1 MPGLVGGFGKITKYS
16 FSYYIF
22 SKKFYFLI
30 NKNFNYFFKLK
41 LNKLNLITKNYN
53 TITKLNENNTIYNS
67 TINNYNINYSNLG
80 PYLAGLIEGDG
91 TIAIHDPN
99 NQNNKYNPKI
109 IIIFKKSDLKLA
121 TFLQI
126 ITKSGII
133 LNKPERG
140 YILWQIQDIESIYN
154 IINLI
159 NGYIRT
165 PKIEAVHRTIDW
177 FNNYILKNKN
187 SHLIIT
193 QKILSKITILEKKPL
208 DFSSIDSNSWFSG
221 FSDADGNFSINIH
234 KRTNRNST
242 RVQLFYRLEIRQN
255 YHRLDSAN
263 NNLNYFNIMSKIGLF
278 LGVTVYSRSRIIKD
292 KIFYSFII
300 MTHNK
305 ISNLKV
311 CEYFYNFPLLSSKY
325 LDYKDW
331 KDILE
336 LQNNNLNTTSYL
348 DKAINMRK
356 DFNSTRTTYVW
367 NHLNN
372 CYFFVKR
379 NKE

>member
-1 MPGLVGGFGKITKYS
+1 MPGLVGGFGKLTKYS

-140 YILWQIQDIESIYN
+140 YIL
-154 IINLI
+154 
-159 NGYIRT
+159 
-165 PKIEAVHRTIDW
+165 
-177 FNNYILKNKN
+177 
-187 SHLIIT
+187 
-193 QKILSKITILEKKPL
+193 
-208 DFSSIDSNSWFSG
+208 
-221 FSDADGNFSINIH
+221 
-234 KRTNRNST
+234 
-242 RVQLFYRLEIRQN
+242 
-255 YHRLDSAN
+255 
-263 NNLNYFNIMSKIGLF
+263 
-278 LGVTVYSRSRIIKD
+278 
-292 KIFYSFII
+292 
-300 MTHNK
+300 
-305 ISNLKV
+305 
-311 CEYFYNFPLLSSKY
+311 
-325 LDYKDW
+325 
-331 KDILE
+331 
-336 LQNNNLNTTSYL
+336 
-348 DKAINMRK
+348 
-356 DFNSTRTTYVW
+356 
-367 NHLNN
+367 
-372 CYFFVKR
+372 
-379 NKE
+379 